1 MEVKKIKA
9 DVSDIRADVFIAE
22 KLNLTRS
29 RVKRLMDENCV
40 KIGDTSVKPRDIV
53 KVGQE
58 FLVNIDEPTS
68 LEAKPVDIP
77 IDIVYQ
83 DECLAV
89 INKQQGLTVH
99 AGNGTGENTLVNAL
113 LYNLDSLSGIN
124 GVIRPGIVHRIDK
137 DTSGLLVVAK
147 NDEAHLSLSK
157 QIADKTCKRTYV
169 ALLEGVMKNDSG
181 TIDTFISRSTKNRTQ
196 MAVSSSGRRAV
207 THYKVLN
214 RYSKYTLC
222 EFSLETGR
230 THQIRVHAKHLGHP
244 VVGDTTYGLKSNKF
258 NLKGQLLHAYKLK
271 FTHPIS
277 LKEVEFEAPIP
288 DYFLQV
294 VKKIENI

>member
-1 MEVKKIKA
+1 MQVKKIKA

>member
-196 MAVSSSGRRAV
+196 MAVASSGRRAV